1 MYEYIRGKVIELTPT
16 VAVVEAAS
24 VGYGIN
30 ISLNTYSAIEETAQ
44 NKGEVLLYIY
54 EAVREDAFTLYGF
67 SSKEERALFLLLISV
82 SGVGASSARV
92 ILSAYSVNE
101 LLSIISAE
109 NVKMLKSIKGIGTK
123 TAERIIVDL
132 KDKVQKVGEAELET
146 NLLSPAKEEAVAA
159 LVVLGYAQSAATK
172 ICDTILKESPSLSIE
187 KLIKEA
193 LNRLR

>member
-1 MYEYIRGKVIELTPT
+1 MELTPT

-30 ISLNTYSAIEETAQ
+30 ISLNTYGAIEAAAH
-44 NKGEVLLYIY
+44 NKDEVLLYIY

-67 SSKEERALFLLLISV
+67 SSKEERELFLLLISV

-92 ILSAYSVNE
+92 ILSAYSVSE
-101 LLSIISAE
+101 LLTIISTE

-132 KDKVQKVGEAELET
+132 KDKVQKVGEAELEA
-146 NLLSPAKEEAVAA
+146 NLLSPAKEEAIAA
-159 LVVLGYAQSAATK
+159 LVVLGYAQSAAAK
-172 ICDTILKESPSLSIE
+172 ICEAILKESPSLSIE

>member
-159 LVVLGYAQSAATK
+159 LVVLGYAQSAAAK
-172 ICDTILKESPSLSIE
+172 ICEAILKESPSLSIE